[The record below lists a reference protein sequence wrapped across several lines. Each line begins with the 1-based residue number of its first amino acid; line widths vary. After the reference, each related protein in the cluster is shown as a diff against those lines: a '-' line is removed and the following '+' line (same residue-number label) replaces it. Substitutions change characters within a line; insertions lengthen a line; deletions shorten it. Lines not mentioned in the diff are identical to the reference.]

1 MNKISIIG
9 DKHDTKFYWWTFDN
23 GHLYLSE
30 ALKKHESMDIGITF
44 LTGSETLI
52 KAPSYV

>member
-1 MNKISIIG
+1 MNEILISG

-30 ALKKHESMDIGITF
+30 ALKKHESMEIGIIS
-44 LTGSETLI
+44 LHGSETLI